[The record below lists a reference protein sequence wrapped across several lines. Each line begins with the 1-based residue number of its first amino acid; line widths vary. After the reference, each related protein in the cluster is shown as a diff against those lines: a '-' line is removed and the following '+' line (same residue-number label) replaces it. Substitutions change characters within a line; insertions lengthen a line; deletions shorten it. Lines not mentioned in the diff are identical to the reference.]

1 MRRSG
6 TFFRTAWFVFFVLGF
21 WTLVPAAGAA
31 APVPSQ
37 VELEADR
44 ALVQSAL
51 EQQVVRDRLA
61 SMGLGPEEIQARLDA
76 LTPDDI
82 HAIAA
87 NISASGGVEA
97 GGDGAVVLVLVLIIA
112 FLMYLY
118 FSGKR
123 VHISQGHGE
132 WVNG

>member
-6 TFFRTAWFVFFVLGF
+6 TFFRTAWLVFFVLAF
-21 WTLVPAAGAA
+21 WALVPAAGVA
-31 APVPSQ
+31 APVPSPI
-37 VELEADR
+37 ELEADR
-44 ALVQSAL
+44 AIVQSAL
-51 EQQVVRDRLA
+51 ETQVVRDRLA
-61 SMGLGPEEIQARLDA
+61 ALGLDPEEIQARLDA

-97 GGDGAVVLVLVLIIA
+97 GGDGAAILVLVLIIA

-123 VHISQGHGE
+123 VHIS
-132 WVNG
+132 

>member
-6 TFFRTAWFVFFVLGF
+6 TFFRTAWLVFAVLAF
-21 WTLVPAAGAA
+21 WALVPAAGLA
-31 APVPSQ
+31 APVPSP
-37 VELEADR
+37 VEIEADR
-44 ALVQSAL
+44 AIVSSAL
-51 EQQVVRDRLA
+51 EQQVVRERLA
-61 SMGLGPEEIQARLDA
+61 ALGLAPEEIQARLDA

-87 NISASGGVEA
+87 NVSASGGVEA
-97 GGDGAVVLVLVLIIA
+97 GGDGAAVLVLVLIIA

-123 VHISQGHGE
+123 VHIS
-132 WVNG
+132 

>member
-6 TFFRTAWFVFFVLGF
+6 TFFRTAWIVFFVLAF
-21 WTLVPAAGAA
+21 WALVPAAGLA
-31 APVPSQ
+31 APVPSPA
-37 VELEADR
+37 ELEADR
-44 ALVQSAL
+44 ALLQSAL
-51 EQQVVRDRLA
+51 ENQVVRERLA
-61 SMGLGPEEIQARLDA
+61 ALGLGPEEIQARLDV

-97 GGDGAVVLVLVLIIA
+97 GGDGAAVLVLVLIIA

-123 VHISQGHGE
+123 VHIS
-132 WVNG
+132 